1 MSATTNIQHHGML
14 AVRSLTRRRA
24 PSIVTLLAALLAFL
38 VERPALR
45 MIRNAWKHRRALVPA

>member
-1 MSATTNIQHHGML
+1 ML